1 MFNNKYCFRLASILL
16 CSVLSLSLVK
26 VVESHSVNKTCIV
39 GCFMNTLVTKSLL
52 FPMNHCLIPLVPSD
66 VIKKA
71 NQTGYY
77 ET

>member
-39 GCFMNTLVTKSLL
+39 GCCMNTKSLL
-52 FPMNHCLIPLVPSD
+52 FPMNHGLIPLVPSN
-66 VIKKA
+66 VIKKG
-71 NQTGYY
+71 TSDRLL
-77 ET
+77 